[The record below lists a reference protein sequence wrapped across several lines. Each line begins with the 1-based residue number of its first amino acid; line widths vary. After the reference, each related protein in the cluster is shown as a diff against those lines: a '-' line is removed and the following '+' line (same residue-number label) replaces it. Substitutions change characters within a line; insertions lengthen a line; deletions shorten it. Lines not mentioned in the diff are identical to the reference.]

1 VIQLDDLDQAVEDLR
16 RLGVDA
22 CHEFVWGPHGC
33 LEGLDVGED
42 FFPLWELKL
51 PENLDAVSR
60 MDFEAVKA
68 RRGCDW
74 SVEPPKASGKAAG

>member
-1 VIQLDDLDQAVEDLR
+1 MQFEDLDQAVEQLR

-22 CHEFVWGPHGC
+22 CHEFVYGPHGC
-33 LEGLDVGED
+33 VEGLDVGED

-51 PENLDAVSR
+51 PENQDAVSR

-68 RRGCDW
+68 NRRRDW
-74 SVEPPKASGKAAG
+74 SLRPPQALSKAAGD